1 MRRYLTTLAWS
12 GLLSIGALSGAPAF
26 AGSIAS
32 ASIPDIAPT
41 VDAAGQAFRT
51 IPPGV
56 VDGGVFNLSC
66 GTAARCDQG
75 SLQPGV
81 LIHRHNDPL
90 PADPGGVQL
99 VHGGGGGGGGHGG
112 GGGGFGGGGHGGGG
126 FGGGGFGGG
135 FGGHG
140 FGGGFGGH
148 GGGGFGGFHGMGRFG
163 NEGFFRRGFG
173 NGGGGGDGWY
183 GFGLGYPYYDDYY
196 SSDYYGIYNP
206 GYYTSP
212 GYGVANTHIAWCA
225 AHYRSYRPSDNTFQ
239 PYNGPRQECIS
250 P

>member
-126 FGGGGFGGG
+126 FGGG

-173 NGGGGGDGWY
+173 NGGGGDGWY